1 MEDCSNCKYAND
13 FDSFTF
19 CENIKSDYNAKP
31 VRSDNFCEYW
41 EEKENGN
48 G

>member
-1 MEDCSNCKYAND
+1 MEDCSTCKYATPLDFFIWCDND
-13 FDSFTF
+13 
-19 CENIKSDYNAKP
+19 NSDYNAKP

-48 G
+48 